1 MCWLCN
7 VWVCKCVIC
16 NVLLCVCVGFL
27 YVCLCICVGFVMFL
41 CVFAWVLS
49 CAVVCLRGFFN
60 VMC

>member
-1 MCWLCN
+1 MCGFFICVVVYMCGFCN
-7 VWVCKCVIC
+7 V
-16 NVLLCVCVGFL
+16 
-27 YVCLCICVGFVMFL
+27 L